1 MNDYTYMTDFKKS
14 TRSMSKKAPPMDER
28 VMRGHLMGYLQ
39 RNRGKSQYRHAPSAA
54 IAAQRVLR
62 PLGKKFGPGTQ
73 SLKTQWPQI
82 VGEKWASLSAP
93 RKIQTSRTDKTLV
106 IVAKGPAAALLSA
119 NTHQLLGKI
128 NQYLGPNSVTKI
140 KIVQGQINPPKTP
153 TQASAPK
160 SGNTTSNTLQSPL
173 VKRDRKADK
182 NTLESA
188 LDKLGQKIKSRNT

>member
-1 MNDYTYMTDFKKS
+1 MNEYTYMTDFKKS
-14 TRSMSKKAPPMDER
+14 THRVPKKASPMDER

-62 PLGKKFGPGTQ
+62 PLSKKFGPGTQ

-82 VGEKWASLSAP
+82 VGEKWAALSAP
-93 RKIQTSRTDKTLV
+93 GKIQTSRTDKTLV

-128 NQYLGPNSVTKI
+128 NQFLGPNSVTKI
-140 KIVQGQINPPKTP
+140 KIVQGQINPPPRGKT
-153 TQASAPK
+153 SAKPPARK
-160 SGNTTSNTLQSPL
+160 SDKILHSSLANEDKK
-173 VKRDRKADK
+173 VDK
-182 NTLESA
+182 NTLEAA
-188 LDKLGQKIKSRNT
+188 LDKLGQKIKSRKT